1 MLVSEAKSRIE
12 WIFKTLSSSTEFTLI
27 PFKTQLFGKNSEMD
41 VSKRNNERVG
51 DWGLDNENGREL
63 CH

>member
-12 WIFKTLSSSTEFTLI
+12 WIFKTLSSSTGFTLI
-27 PFKTQLFGKNSEMD
+27 PFKTQLSGKNSEMD